1 MRHILLTIA
10 TGAIVQ
16 PPKFADFDGAPPL
29 LVQKGWKWL
38 PCAPVPVPAFDP
50 ATETVDGPAY
60 AADAASVA
68 EIWTKRALTA
78 QELDA
83 RKEARL
89 DAEDRLHFEV
99 HFDLE
104 NRVRALEGK
113 AAITRAQYRAALKAR
128 L

>member
-1 MRHILLTIA
+1 MPRYALVNPQDAVDRLA
-10 TGAIVQ
+10 TNVDPAVAT
-16 PPKFADFDGAPPL
+16 KT
-29 LVQKGWKWL
+29 GWRWL
-38 PCAPVPVPAFDP
+38 PCPDVARPPFDP
-50 ATETVDGPAY
+50 ATEVVEGPAY
-60 AADAASVA
+60 TVGASAVT
-68 EIWTKRALTA
+68 EVWTKRPMTA
-78 QELDA
+78 QEIDA